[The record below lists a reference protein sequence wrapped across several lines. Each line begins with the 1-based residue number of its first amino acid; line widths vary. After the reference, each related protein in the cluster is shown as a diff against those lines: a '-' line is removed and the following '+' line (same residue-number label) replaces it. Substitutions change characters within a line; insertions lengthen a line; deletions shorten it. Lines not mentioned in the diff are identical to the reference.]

1 MGLGKWRRGIRAG
14 VSLTAIMI
22 ASQAVAQTASQTAP
36 SPTAPSLAAP
46 AQAEPS
52 SASPSQTQQANPGS
66 TIQSGPGQAGDPAD
80 VAGDA
85 AGQQEIVVRGV
96 RGSLLRSINTKRDAA
111 TIVDAISA
119 EELGKFPNRNVA
131 EALAN
136 IPGVTVG
143 RDGRGEGRNVTIRG
157 LGEDF
162 ALTTLNGR
170 ILPTDSAGRAFAFDV
185 LASEVIS
192 GAEVLKAVQ
201 SSQLEGSIGG
211 NINLRTARPFDHR
224 GFHAAGSVEGQYN
237 QFAERGGFKAS
248 GVASTTFANDTMG
261 ILISGTY
268 NKYKFRTDNLGE
280 YSATDTFD
288 LATAPNG
295 QRSVV
300 DAPNGGGV
308 IVPYFYSVGYVVG
321 ERQRYGGSAAYQW
334 KPSSRFEF
342 RFDGLYSNY
351 TDLEQNH
358 RVSVGLTPLDD
369 NGNVRWD
376 LNSVRVD
383 SNKVV
388 TNYTV
393 NNATID
399 ILGTDEPRRSVTYQV
414 GGHIDWNPVD
424 QFKVAADVYYGRAT
438 DNTGGQNRFVVAGIP
453 GSRAVVSTRDGGIPD
468 LVLTIPNA
476 DGTIGS
482 RTLVQAGNSDFRAH
496 YIGIQGSNISDRT
509 QGAKL
514 DLEYVVNN
522 GTLRSLAFGGAYTD
536 RRKQVVAIDNQYT
549 TAQNFGGYPF
559 AFSEIGANVVQPS
572 EVNGILPKLSGNFP
586 RDIPVF
592 DIDTY
597 LSSLSRAENNP
608 NVINPNTGL
617 PYPSGYATQ
626 QVVPDL
632 LASYLIKER
641 TWNGYF
647 QFNLEGSRWRG
658 DIGARF
664 VSTSV
669 NSLGYGT
676 SVRSYVVVGV
686 GTANVVLNPIA
697 PIIGGGDYT
706 RLLPSANFAYDLAD
720 GLRLR
725 LAASQAISRPTFG
738 QLSSAVDYSAAQSNT
753 PVVTDAGNPNLKP
766 VSADQADISLE
777 YIPNSRL
784 AITAAA
790 FYKHLTN
797 FVTTQAVPFVL
808 VPTNQVAG
816 APASFQF
823 TEVQYVNGDSAK
835 VYGVEVGGQYFL
847 DNGLGVQANATYN
860 HSTQTLGGSS
870 AGSLAGAV
878 PFSANTKVFY
888 EKHGINA
895 SVSYQFQSRFE
906 VGPALY
912 INTLRDKQDPYHE
925 LAASIAYDILPQLT
939 VYVQGSNLLDSAV
952 RRFATYRN
960 VPSFYEYTGRAFFFG
975 LRARM

>member
-1 MGLGKWRRGIRAG
+1 ML
-14 VSLTAIMI
+14 I
-22 ASQAVAQTASQTAP
+22 ASQAAAQTAPDQTASGQSTTGTAP
-36 SPTAPSLAAP
+36 S
-46 AQAEPS
+46 QAEPS
-52 SASPSQTQQANPGS
+52 STAPSQNQQPYPG
-66 TIQSGPGQAGDPAD
+66 TPVQSGPGQSGDPAD
-80 VAGDA
+80 VAGDGT
-85 AGQQEIVVRGV
+85 GQQDVVVRGV
-96 RGSLLRSINTKRDAA
+96 RGSLLRSINTKRDAG

-185 LASEVIS
+185 LPSEVIS
-192 GAEVLKAVQ
+192 GAEVQKAVQ

-211 NINLRTARPFDHR
+211 GIDLRTARPFDHR
-224 GFHAAGSVEGQYN
+224 GFHAAGSIEGQYN
-237 QFAERGGFKAS
+237 QFAKKGGFKAS

-288 LATAPNG
+288 LATVDG
-295 QRSVV
+295 QRTVV
-300 DAPNGGGV
+300 AAPDGGGV

-321 ERQRYGGSAAYQW
+321 ERQRWGGSAAYQW
-334 KPSSRFEF
+334 KPSDRFEF
-342 RFDGLYSNY
+342 RLDGLYSNY

-369 NGNVRWD
+369 DGNVRWD
-376 LNSVRVD
+376 LNSVKVD
-383 SNKVV
+383 SNKVA

-399 ILGTDEPRRSVTYQV
+399 VLGTDEPRRSITYQV

-424 QFKVAADVYYGRAT
+424 PFKVAADVYYGKAT
-438 DNTGGQNRFVVAGIP
+438 NDTGGQNRFVVAGVP
-453 GSRAVVSTRDGGIPD
+453 GSRAVVATREGGIPD
-468 LVLTIPNA
+468 LLLTIPNA
-476 DGTIGS
+476 DGTIGT
-482 RTLVQAGNSDFRAH
+482 RTLEQAGNDDLRAH
-496 YIGIQGSNISDRT
+496 YIGIQGENISDRT

-514 DLEYVVNN
+514 DLEYEVDN
-522 GTLRSLAFGGAYTD
+522 GTLKSLSFGGAYTD
-536 RRKQVVAIDNQYT
+536 RRKQVDAIDNQYT

-559 AFSEIGANVVQPS
+559 AFSAIGANVVQPP
-572 EVNGILPKLSGNFP
+572 EVTGILPKLSGDFTRN
-586 RDIPVF
+586 IPIF

-597 LSSLSRAENNP
+597 LSSLSKAENNP
-608 NVINPNTGL
+608 NVLNPNTGL
-617 PYPSGYATQ
+617 PYPTGYATQ
-626 QVVPDL
+626 QIVPDL
-632 LASYLIKER
+632 LASYLIKEK

-647 QFNLEGSRWRG
+647 QFNLEGKRWRG
-658 DIGARF
+658 DIGGRF
-664 VSTSV
+664 VSTKV
-669 NSLGYGT
+669 DSLGYGT
-676 SVRSYVVVGV
+676 TVRSYVVVGV

-697 PIIGGGDYT
+697 PITGGGDYT

-720 GLRLR
+720 GLKLR

-777 YIPNSRL
+777 YIPNNRL

-816 APASFQF
+816 APTSFQF
-823 TEVQYVNGDSAK
+823 TEVKYVNGDSAK

-860 HSTQTLGGSS
+860 HSTQTLGGAS

-878 PFSANTKVFY
+878 PFSANAKIFY

-925 LAASIAYDILPQLT
+925 LAASVAYDILPQLT

-952 RRFATYRN
+952 KRFATYRN